1 LPSTTKTTFHAGF
14 GYPSYHNHLRCDPF
28 FRIYPTIIY
37 QEVAPNR
44 ELEFTDTEKILTDIE
59 LLKEMVEKGIL
70 TEKEFKKAKK
80 KLLAQIGQLVPNKN
94 TEPNVSSLM

>member
-1 LPSTTKTTFHAGF
+1 M
-14 GYPSYHNHLRCDPF
+14 
-28 FRIYPTIIY
+28 
-37 QEVAPNR
+37 
-44 ELEFTDTEKILTDIE
+44 EFTDTEKILTDIE

>member
-1 LPSTTKTTFHAGF
+1 
-14 GYPSYHNHLRCDPF
+14 
-28 FRIYPTIIY
+28 
-37 QEVAPNR
+37 
-44 ELEFTDTEKILTDIE
+44 LEFTDTEKILTDIE